1 MGVEDNFGNRSAL
14 AERKS
19 KWLSATTHVSF
30 IPDGKYLSCSIASN
44 FSVTRIFNRLG
55 YKKNCHSERS
65 EESENILMVYRF
77 FANAQNDKLFV
88 EDKYPIISS
97 ESHRC
102 YLSGSASACPD
113 KR

>member
-44 FSVTRIFNRLG
+44 FSVTRIFKMLDTKRIVILNIV
-55 YKKNCHSERS
+55 KN
-65 EESENILMVYRF
+65 LKAY
-77 FANAQNDKLFV
+77 D
-88 EDKYPIISS
+88 
-97 ESHRC
+97 
-102 YLSGSASACPD
+102 
-113 KR
+113 